1 MARLVSVLF
10 VLLAAL
16 PALAQT
22 PSTPA
27 PPPEPDYPIIRVGVL
42 SYLQYLAEIENR
54 DGLNAFDVTRAYLN
68 VNGQL
73 ARNVRFRFTPD
84 VRRITDGSL
93 AGSLT
98 VRMKHAY
105 VQVDNLT
112 ARRWLAARSWLRF
125 GLQSTPW
132 VDFEQGINRYRV
144 QGTMFSERDGLI
156 PSSSDFGASYQTP
169 LFGEYLELHTGV
181 FNGEGSSQTDPNKYK
196 SLQTRVTLR
205 LLPGRGIW
213 NGLRLS
219 TLGSAGWYA
228 EDRPRHLGIL
238 MASFEHRHVVAAVQ
252 TLKAVERPLATL
264 QADIDRAGESYFLEV
279 RQGVQGWAG
288 IFRVDQFDPDSA
300 IAANQQRRTIAGG
313 AYWFVWPRS
322 RVGVVVTNE
331 RVDYTAP
338 TRADDN
344 RLLVQTHVEF

>member
-1 MARLVSVLF
+1 MARWLSVL
-10 VLLAAL
+10 LLL
-16 PALAQT
+16 LVPAVSAFAQAQ
-22 PSTPA
+22 A
-27 PPPEPDYPIIRVGVL
+27 PPPAPDYPIIRIGVV
-42 SYLQYLAEIENR
+42 SYLQYLAELENR

-73 ARNVRFRFTPD
+73 STNVRFRFTPD
-84 VRRITDGSL
+84 VRRVTDGSL

-98 VRMKHAY
+98 LRLKYAF
-105 VQVDNLT
+105 VQLDNLT
-112 ARRWLAARSWLRF
+112 PGSSLRF

-132 VDFEQGINRYRV
+132 IDFEQGINRYRV
-144 QGTMFSERDGLI
+144 QGTVFAEREGLI
-156 PSSSDFGASYQTP
+156 PSSADFGASYQTP
-169 LFGEYLELHTGV
+169 LFANHVEVHAGV

-205 LLPGRGIW
+205 PLPGRGIW

-219 TLGSAGWYA
+219 VFGSAGWYA

-238 MASFEHRHVVAAVQ
+238 MASFEHRHIAAAVQ
-252 TLKAVERPLATL
+252 TVKAVERPLATL
-264 QADIDRAGESYFLEV
+264 AADIDRAGESYFVEV
-279 RQGVQGWAG
+279 RQGPQGWAG
-288 IFRVDQFDPDSA
+288 LLRVDQFDPDRL

-322 RVGVVVTNE
+322 RIGLVITNE

-338 TRADDN
+338 VRADDN
-344 RLLVQTHVEF
+344 RLLVQTHIEF